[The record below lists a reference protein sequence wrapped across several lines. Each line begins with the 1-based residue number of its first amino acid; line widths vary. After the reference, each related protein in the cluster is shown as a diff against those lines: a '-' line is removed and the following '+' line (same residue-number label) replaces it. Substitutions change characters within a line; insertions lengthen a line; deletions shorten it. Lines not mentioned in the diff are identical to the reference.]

1 MKTLLTA
8 LNVERLKLRRS
19 LIAPLVLAAPA
30 LVGIFTFANVIRA
43 ERAIGWSEWLSG
55 AMTIWAFFLLPLS
68 VTALCVLL
76 ASVEHAGRTWDHLR
90 ALASPR
96 WTLYAAKAGVA
107 TVLTFVMSGAALALT
122 AGAVA
127 LGAQFNPAATPTED
141 LAVISMAADVVRL
154 SAAASFLIALQLW
167 IALRF
172 SSFVPALVAGIAG
185 TFFAVVAPD
194 AELGAVSP
202 WQLPLRTL
210 SPDAHE
216 AQSAL
221 ILAVV
226 AGALA
231 APAMITHLSRREVV

>member
-1 MKTLLTA
+1 MKSLLTA
-8 LNVERLKLRRS
+8 VNVERLKLRHS
-19 LIAPLVLAAPA
+19 LIAPLVIAAPA
-30 LVGIFTFANVIRA
+30 LVGIFTFANVMRA
-43 ERAIGWSEWLSG
+43 ERAIGWAEWLSG
-55 AMTIWAFFLLPLS
+55 AMTIWSFFLLPLS

-76 ASVEHAGRTWDHLR
+76 ANIEHGGRTWDHLR

-107 TVLTFVMSGAALALT
+107 FILTFVMSSAALTLT
-122 AGAVA
+122 AGAVF
-127 LGAQFNPAATPTED
+127 LGAQINPAAAPTGD
-141 LAVISMAADVVRL
+141 IALAALAAGVVRL
-154 SAAASFLIALQLW
+154 NAAASLLIALQLW

-194 AELGAVSP
+194 AEMGALSP

-216 AQSAL
+216 AQFAL
-221 ILAVV
+221 VLGVV
-226 AGALA
+226 AGGLTALA
-231 APAMITHLSRREVV
+231 MIAHLSRREVV